1 MAVNVTVF
9 DLVNFPNNPKT
20 VTVDITE
27 LVPLG
32 NAGED
37 TWVLSA
43 ITSATASG
51 GAAIQ
56 RLYISDTSFGW
67 AKSNNLNS
75 GPFDVTDSQKHLKV
89 AIDEDIASAVEIEL
103 ATSAQQIGGNAVADD
118 MQTKLGDTA
127 RTGGGKV
134 GNLAY
139 LNATVTFVDGVF
151 QIISGSAAGSFTG
164 ATRSSVDV
172 ADGASTTG
180 LSAELGFDILVTSET
195 LAAAPPTQTSLSANY
210 TSGTSITIANSGFIT
225 GGDCIA
231 VSDGTNTEF
240 RGIESGVGTVVT
252 LSSGLA
258 NSYVS
263 GSVIQVLT
271 QQDPAGVPVSALT
284 TVDDYVKFS
293 IASLTNQIDFS

>member
-20 VTVDITE
+20 VTVDLTE

-75 GPFDVTDSQKHLKV
+75 GPFDVTASQRHLKV
-89 AIDEDIASAVEIEL
+89 AIDEDVASAVEIEL
-103 ATSAQQIGGNAVADD
+103 ATSAQQIGGNAVAND
-118 MQTKLGDTA
+118 MQTKLSDTA
-127 RTGGGKV
+127 RTGGAKV

-139 LNATVTFVDGVF
+139 LNATVTFIDGVF
-151 QIISGSAAGSFTG
+151 KIISGSASSSFTG
-164 ATRSSVDV
+164 VSRSSVDV
-172 ADGASTTG
+172 ADGSSTTG
-180 LSAELGFDILVTSET
+180 LAAELGFDILVTSEN
-195 LAAAPPTQTSLSANY
+195 LAAAPPTQTSLSASY
-210 TSGTSITIANSGFIT
+210 TSGTSLTIANSGFVV
-225 GGDCIA
+225 GGDCVV
-231 VSDGTNTEF
+231 VSDGTNVEF
-240 RGIESGVGTVVT
+240 RGVESGSGTAVT

-258 NSYVS
+258 NPYAS
-263 GSVIQVLT
+263 GSVVQILT
-271 QQDPAGVPVSALT
+271 QQDPEGVPVSALT
-284 TVDDYVKFS
+284 TVDDYIKFS